1 MAETNQSQAERITQ
15 GVLSK
20 RTGCNIE
27 TVRYYERVGLMPEPR
42 ARPRLVHTYQPRIA
56 DDIGDKNCH

>member
-1 MAETNQSQAERITQ
+1 MAETNQSQAERITR

-27 TVRYYERVGLMPEPR
+27 TVRSYERVGLMPEPR
-42 ARPRLVHTYQPRIA
+42 ARPRLVVAHQSGISGHV
-56 DDIGDKNCH
+56 GDQDRC